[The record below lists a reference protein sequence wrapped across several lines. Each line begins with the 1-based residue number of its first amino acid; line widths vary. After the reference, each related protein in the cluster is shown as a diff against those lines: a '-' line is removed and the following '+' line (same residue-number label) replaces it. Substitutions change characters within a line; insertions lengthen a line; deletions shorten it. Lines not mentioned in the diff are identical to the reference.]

1 VEINVA
7 NIIDGQTLPA
17 ASVMH
22 GMVFKHNTYDVKD
35 LPIQETYDMIIA
47 GSGISGLSAAHFYQE
62 KFGGDKKVLILD
74 PLNHFGGHAH
84 RNEFNINGNHLLGY
98 GGSESFQSPKLNFSK
113 TVHDLMKFLKVETI
127 KFEKE
132 FFNQTTYSKL
142 GLSRGTFFGA
152 EKFEKDTLA
161 IGDPTAWVS
170 DEVLPENL
178 NAKSFEEFFSQFPMA
193 QASKDQ
199 LLELFTKK
207 KSTLSRFSNPKDRA
221 DFLTTISY
229 EQFLREEWKLSEEA
243 IHYFYHRTIDFFGLP
258 ISQIPTSDAFHY
270 GLPGFH
276 GIELPIEHKEN
287 ELGPLDEPYI
297 YHFPDGNSSLAR
309 LLIRSLIPT
318 IAEGKTMEDIVLD
331 KFKTEELD
339 SVNNSVRIR
348 LGYTVVYAANTSDG
362 FVDIGIVKN
371 ADGSMQRLKAKHTT
385 LACFNMVIPFIHK
398 DLKAD
403 QAQALSMN
411 VKVPM
416 VYSNV
421 VLNNWKSWV
430 KLGVHEIYG
439 VNTFHS
445 RIKLDY
451 SVKMGGYSGPT
462 DPSQP
467 IVVHMVHIPS
477 VPASTDIRA
486 ALRQSRKTFFAIKP
500 EDFEKH
506 ILDDLTRM
514 LGPGGFNAQT
524 DIAAINVNRWSH
536 GYAFGANTLIESEA
550 ESTRIMNLARQRV
563 GNITIANSD
572 AGWSAYAHT
581 AIDEAYRAVNEL
593 E

>member
-1 VEINVA
+1 MA

-62 KFGGDKKVLILD
+62 KFGRDKKVLILD

-113 TVHDLMKFLKVETI
+113 TVHDLMKFLKVETT

-178 NAKSFEEFFSQFPMA
+178 NAKSFKEFFSQFPMA

-207 KSTLSRFSNPKDRA
+207 KSTLSRFSNPKDKA

-243 IHYFYHRTIDFFGLP
+243 ILYFYQRTIDFFGLP

-270 GLPGFH
+270 GLPGIH

-287 ELGPLDEPYI
+287 ELGPLDEPYV

-318 IAEGKTMEDIVLD
+318 IAEGKTMDDIVLD

-348 LGYTVVYAANTSDG
+348 LGFTVVYAANTSDG

-371 ADGSMQRLKAKHTT
+371 ADGSLHRLKAKHTT

-398 DLKAD
+398 DLKED

-467 IVVHMVHIPS
+467 IVVHMVHIPT
-477 VPASTDIRA
+477 VPASTDVRA

-506 ILDDLTRM
+506 IIDDLTRM
-514 LGPGGFNAQT
+514 LGPGGFNAQI

-536 GYAFGANTLIESEA
+536 GYAFGANTLIESKA

-593 E
+593 K